1 MAQDRRAPEA
11 ALNRL
16 VRRYVDIPCPS
27 GKHRRS
33 IVTFRNH
40 TVAAM
45 FCIPCD
51 EAWTESTEHPELR
64 EMLLDTVP

>member
-1 MAQDRRAPEA
+1 MADNPGTAS
-11 ALNRL
+11 N
-16 VRRYVDIPCPS
+16 VFIHRYVDIPCPS

-45 FCIPCD
+45 FCIPMRTRVD
-51 EAWTESTEHPELR
+51 RADDAPGAAAPPSR
-64 EMLLDTVP
+64 